1 MAEPTAP
8 RVHKLLIDGAHR
20 PSESGRT
27 HPVRD
32 HRDAVI
38 GEVAL
43 GSRRDVRDAVAAARA
58 AVPGWRAAA
67 PTTRAGML
75 FDVEH
80 SMRRRHAELCTLV
93 EACEGV
99 GAKRAAQ
106 LVDAAADRWL
116 HHAGW
121 ADKMT
126 EPALGVVAVLAP
138 ASSSLLGLASV
149 LAPALA
155 TGNTVVLVAAQDRP
169 LPALLVGDGA
179 SGLPKGVLGV
189 LTGRTAELAPWLA
202 AHPDVDA
209 IDLVGAPR
217 AQRHDLELVAAGALT
232 RVLGASTE
240 PDWSRPPGRA
250 ALRALLRTG

>member
-1 MAEPTAP
+1 MADPAAP
-8 RVHKLLIDGAHR
+8 GRHQLLINGTHR

-32 HRDAVI
+32 HRGTLI

-58 AVPGWRAAA
+58 AVPGWLRTA

-80 SMRRRHAELCTLV
+80 GMARRHEELRALV
-93 EACEGV
+93 EASEGV
-99 GAKRAAQ
+99 GVKRAAQ
-106 LVDAAADRWL
+106 LVAAAADRWL

-121 ADKMT
+121 ADKLT

-138 ASSSLLGLASV
+138 ASSSLLGLVSV

-155 TGNTVVLVAAQDRP
+155 TGNTVVVVAAQDRP
-169 LPALLVGDGA
+169 LPALLVGEAA
-179 SGLPKGVLGV
+179 SGLPAGVLGV

-202 AHPDVDA
+202 AHPDVDG
-209 IDLVGAPR
+209 IDLVGAPA
-217 AQRHDLELVAAGALT
+217 AQRQDLELGAAGTLT
-232 RVLGASTE
+232 RIIGAGTE
-240 PDWSRPPGRA
+240 PDWTRTPEASS
-250 ALRALLRTG
+250 LRALLRTG

>member
-1 MAEPTAP
+1 MVDPAAP
-8 RVHKLLIDGAHR
+8 GVHQLLINGTHR

-32 HRDAVI
+32 HRDGVI

-58 AVPGWRAAA
+58 AVPEWLVTA
-67 PTTRAGML
+67 PTTRARML

-80 SMRRRHAELCTLV
+80 SMHLRHVELGALV

-106 LVDAAADRWL
+106 LVEAATDRWL

-121 ADKMT
+121 ADKLA

-138 ASSSLLGLASV
+138 ASSSLLGLVSV

-169 LPALLVGDGA
+169 LPALLVGDVA
-179 SGLPKGVLGV
+179 SGLPAGVLGV

-209 IDLVGAPR
+209 INLVGAPR

-232 RVLGASTE
+232 RVIGASTE
-240 PDWSRPPGRA
+240 PDWSRPPGRP
-250 ALRALLRTG
+250 ALRALLRTW